1 MFFEKQSQWLFIGD
15 SVTDAGRDYQRRIG
29 SFDSL
34 GEGYVAFISQ
44 ALTALYPEK
53 EIMIINQGINGHK
66 VTDLKARWSS
76 DVLALKPD
84 YVSIMIGIN
93 DVWRHFDQRFSHAK
107 DLVDLETF
115 QHTYQDLIDQTK
127 PQVKQ
132 IVLMSPFM
140 FENNGLDP
148 MFAKL
153 ADYQAVVKQLAQEND
168 LLYVDVQAA
177 VDQYLKVQSSYILS
191 SDRVHPNR
199 NGHFLLAH
207 TWLNTLGFDWR
218 GTNGN

>member
-1 MFFEKQSQWLFIGD
+1 MFFEKQSKWLFIGD
-15 SVTDAGRDYQRRIG
+15 SVTDAGRDYQRRVG

-34 GEGYVAFISQ
+34 GQGYVAIIAQ

-53 EIMIINQGINGHK
+53 EIMVINQGINGHK
-66 VTDLKARWSS
+66 VTDLEARWHQ
-76 DVLALKPD
+76 DVLRLNPD

-93 DVWRHFDQRFSHAK
+93 DVWRHFDQRFVHPN

-115 QHTYQDLIDQTK
+115 RRTYQDLVEQTK
-127 PQVKQ
+127 SQVKQ

-140 FENNGLDP
+140 FENNLSDP

-153 ADYQAVVKQLAQEND
+153 AEYQAVVKQLARENN
-168 LLYVDVQAA
+168 LLYVDIQAA
-177 VDQYLKVQSSYILS
+177 VNQYLKVQSSYILS
-191 SDRVHPNR
+191 NDRVHPNQ

-207 TWLNTLGFDWR
+207 TWLKALQFDWR
-218 GTNGN
+218 SSDGN

>member
-53 EIMIINQGINGHK
+53 EIMVVNQGINGHK
-66 VTDLKARWSS
+66 VTDLEARWYP

-93 DVWRHFDQRFSHAK
+93 DVWRHFDQRFMHPK

-115 QHTYQDLIDQTK
+115 QRTYQDLIDQTK
-127 PQVKQ
+127 TQVKG
-132 IVLMSPFM
+132 IVLLSPFM
-140 FENNGLDP
+140 FETNQADP

-153 ADYQAVVKQLAQEND
+153 ADYQAVVKQLAQAND
-168 LLYVDVQAA
+168 LLYVDFQAV

-191 SDRVHPNR
+191 NDRVHPNQ

-218 GTNGN
+218 SSDGN